1 MRRTDRLFDLIQ
13 ILRDGRLHTARD
25 MAERLEVSTR
35 TLWRDM
41 ATLIASG
48 LPVEGERGVGYI
60 LREPIT
66 MPPLTLTP
74 DELPA
79 LTLGLQLVSRGADP
93 SLTRAAESLL
103 GKVSAVLPAR
113 LLDGVGTETWVFPGD
128 EALAA
133 ARPLPTL
140 RRAIR
145 PDVDLANRTHRVV
158 QNELLQPPGFLGSL
172 GLIAHLRGH
181 AGDRAQRLAPG
192 QWRADVDRN
201 HHIRPQAARHVH
213 WQVVDQATV
222 AQDAAVQFQ
231 RTVGSSK
238 SAAIS
243 TKVTPDTALLQTISA
258 SGS

>member
-1 MRRTDRLFDLIQ
+1 MRRTDRLFELIQ

-25 MAERLEVSTR
+25 MADRLEVSTR

-66 MPPLTLTP
+66 MPPLTLTA
-74 DELPA
+74 DEVQA
-79 LTLGLQLVSRGADP
+79 LTLGLKLVSRGADP

-113 LLDGVGTETWVFPGD
+113 LLDGVGQETWVFPGD

-133 ARPLPTL
+133 ARHLPAL

-145 PDVDLANRTHRVV
+145 LHERLVIDYVDGDGIASDRPVRPLLLEFWGRVWTLAAWC
-158 QNELLQPPGFLGSL
+158 E
-172 GLIAHLRGH
+172 A
-181 AGDRAQRLAPG
+181 
-192 QWRADVDRN
+192 RADFRSFRVDR
-201 HHIRPQAARHVH
+201 IGQVH
-213 WQVVDQATV
+213 PTGEP
-222 AQDAAVQFQ
+222 F
-231 RTVGSSK
+231 
-238 SAAIS
+238 
-243 TKVTPDTALLQTISA
+243 PDDPGTTLADWRRLQ
-258 SGS
+258 GG

>member
-66 MPPLTLTP
+66 LPPLTLT
-74 DELPA
+74 EEETEA
-79 LTLGLQLVSRGADP
+79 LALALRLLSEGADP
-93 SLTRAAESLL
+93 GMAGAAARLS
-103 GKVSAVLPAR
+103 GKIMAALPASR
-113 LLDGVGTETWVFPGD
+113 AGRADPPVWIFPGT

-133 ARPLPTL
+133 ARHLPDL

-145 PDVDLANRTHRVV
+145 LGAVLEISYADGAGRETVRAVRPLVLEFWGRVWTLATWCEARKDFRSFRVDRIVALRDTGRVAVPEAGRDLAAWRER
-158 QNELLQPPGFLGSL
+158 
-172 GLIAHLRGH
+172 
-181 AGDRAQRLAPG
+181 AG
-192 QWRADVDRN
+192 
-201 HHIRPQAARHVH
+201 
-213 WQVVDQATV
+213 
-222 AQDAAVQFQ
+222 
-231 RTVGSSK
+231 
-238 SAAIS
+238 IS
-243 TKVTPDTALLQTISA
+243 
-258 SGS
+258 G